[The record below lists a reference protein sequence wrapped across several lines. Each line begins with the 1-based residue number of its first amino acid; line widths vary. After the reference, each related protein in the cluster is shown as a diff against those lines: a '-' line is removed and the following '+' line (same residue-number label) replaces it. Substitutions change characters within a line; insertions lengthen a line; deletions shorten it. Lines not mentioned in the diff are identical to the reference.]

1 MLTADGID
9 NDAIP
14 DYLDVD
20 AEGDGTLDIVEGG
33 ATSVG
38 NVDRDSN
45 GALDVMSGSDG
56 YGNPDVIDIDVVSGL
71 DTNGDGYVDLADI
84 DVAGGVET
92 DGDGV
97 DDEGEL
103 DASGDGV
110 ADLFADVAQ
119 VLSPPD
125 VHSNNIPDVDQ
136 VADSVVTTTNVVYRT
151 GQQCGRSS
159 ASYGFDATDCMLPV
173 LSLFASLGIFMRP
186 RRVLTC
192 AVKSPRVS
200 AMVLL
205 GAAFSTWN
213 LTSVDSLQA
222 AELDAAQ
229 SNSDQSR
236 LAAEPVLHDESFQRR
251 YYLGLGLGRSW
262 LEPDTSDVEGVDP
275 EERVD
280 LGGQIT
286 LGTDVLRWLSLELHA
301 AALGDAELSNGDSIG
316 YNEVGVSALLYAG
329 GARNRFNRQG
339 FTGFGRVGIGGLI
352 NTSDI
357 DSEASLEQVNPAHLA
372 VGLGVEYAT
381 RIGLGIRAEGLL
393 FDEDVNYMQLGLL
406 YRFGRR
412 QQIAGD
418 EVVAQGPLD
427 GPDQRIAIPEPVAT
441 PSPVASPAP
450 IEVLDFVDNDDDGID
465 DTMDQCLDT
474 AVGLAVDEAGCAIYN
489 GAIEGLSFPTGSAA
503 LTFEARRVLDDVANT
518 LKSLPEMMFKLVS
531 HTDSVG
537 DQEMNLALS
546 VQRVR
551 AVAGYLVRK
560 GIPVSR
566 FTARAFGE
574 ARPIASNNTAEG
586 RRMNRRVELT
596 VTR

>member
-1 MLTADGID
+1 MDIDITDGVETKGDGID
-9 NDAIP
+9 DKSDLDANGDDRADLCANAAQTPSLPGVTGGSIP
-14 DYLDVD
+14 D
-20 AEGDGTLDIVEGG
+20 I
-33 ATSVG
+33 
-38 NVDRDSN
+38 
-45 GALDVMSGSDG
+45 
-56 YGNPDVIDIDVVSGL
+56 
-71 DTNGDGYVDLADI
+71 
-84 DVAGGVET
+84 
-92 DGDGV
+92 
-97 DDEGEL
+97 
-103 DASGDGV
+103 
-110 ADLFADVAQ
+110 
-119 VLSPPD
+119 
-125 VHSNNIPDVDQ
+125 DQ
-136 VADSVVTTTNVVYRT
+136 VVGSVMTTRNAGYRT
-151 GQQCGRSS
+151 ELQSGGYSVS
-159 ASYGFDATDCMLPV
+159 HGTGTHDLMLPPRG
-173 LSLFASLGIFMRP
+173 LFASSGIFIRGT
-186 RRVLTC
+186 RVLSC

-205 GAAFSTWN
+205 VAGCSLLS
-213 LTSVDSLQA
+213 LTSVDPLQA
-222 AELDAAQ
+222 TELNEAH
-229 SNSDQSR
+229 SNSEQSGVI
-236 LAAEPVLHDESFQRR
+236 AEPVQQDESFQKR
-251 YYLGLGLGRSW
+251 YYLGLGFGRSW

-286 LGTDVLRWLSLELHA
+286 LGTDVLRWLSVELHA
-301 AALGDAELSNGDSIG
+301 AALGEAELSNGDSIG
-316 YNEVGVSALLYAG
+316 YNEVGVSALFYAG

-357 DSEASLEQVNPAHLA
+357 DSGASLEQVNPAHLT

-412 QQIAGD
+412 QQIAAD
-418 EVVAQGPLD
+418 EVVAQEPLD

-441 PSPVASPAP
+441 PSPVATPAP
-450 IEVLDFVDNDDDGID
+450 VEVLEAVDNDDDGVD

-474 AVGLAVDEAGCAIYN
+474 AEGLAVDETGCAIFN
-489 GAIEGLSFPTGSAA
+489 GAIEGLTFPTGSAE
-503 LTFEARRVLDDVANT
+503 LTPEARRVLDEVAST
-518 LKSLPEMMFKLVS
+518 LRNLPGMMFKLVS

-537 DQEMNLALS
+537 DKEMNLALS

-551 AVAGYLVRK
+551 AVAGYLIRK

-574 ARPIASNNTAEG
+574 ARPIASNNTEEG
-586 RRMNRRVELT
+586 RRLNRRVELI